1 MIFVVGAYLA
11 GSVPFGV
18 LISRSLGCDI
28 RKSGSGNIGATNL
41 GRVCGKKWGIGC
53 FVLDLLKGLLPVL
66 GYGLVAVW
74 PGRGPEVGGAGAV
87 GLWMVVASATVV
99 GHVAPV
105 WLGFKGGKGVATS
118 AGALLGVWPV
128 LTVAGLLGAV
138 VWFAVVKLTGYVGL
152 ASVAAA
158 VALPGLAA
166 AVALAMGRPAAEIVA
181 YAGVATGLALLVVWR
196 HRSNLR
202 NLRAGIEPRAAWTGR
217 G

>member
-1 MIFVVGAYLA
+1 
-11 GSVPFGV
+11 
-18 LISRSLGCDI
+18 
-28 RKSGSGNIGATNL
+28 
-41 GRVCGKKWGIGC
+41 
-53 FVLDLLKGLLPVL
+53 
-66 GYGLVAVW
+66 
-74 PGRGPEVGGAGAV
+74 
-87 GLWMVVASATVV
+87 MVVASETVV

-158 VALPGLAA
+158 VAL
-166 AVALAMGRPAAEIVA
+166 AMGRPAAEIVA